1 MKSEGTF
8 FRKTKNNLLMFKVC
22 IKTMW
27 KKSRRKA
34 VSQYIFSIGFSFFYL
49 VTVWAIEVWKIGKIL
64 NKLWRKSIEDHI
76 CNIIHNICPHN
87 EQFSF
92 VWDLNGCK
100 MDKDQILITKNHI
113 RIFLKVVLLY
123 EMVLLKFKLWYI
135 IFNSM
140 IQYNLL
146 IYMSTI
152 KHTKQTYNSMHI

>member
-1 MKSEGTF
+1 M
-8 FRKTKNNLLMFKVC
+8 NLLMFKVC

-34 VSQYIFSIGFSFFYL
+34 VSQYIFSIGFPFFYL

-100 MDKDQILITKNHI
+100 MDKDQIFITKIHM
-113 RIFLKVVLLY
+113 RIFLRLVV
-123 EMVLLKFKLWYI
+123 LKFKLRYI
-135 IFNSM
+135 IFDSM

-146 IYMSTI
+146 VYMSTI